1 MLFFA
6 VTKPKKKIFLVAKI
20 CLLVLLLG
28 VAVPSIYYGLA
39 DVGAMKNY
47 QQEDGMMARSEQE
60 TSANLSEIDLY
71 VAWEQNESTQMAAI
85 EQETAPGEPIRV
97 MQEVEQQNEEA
108 TDTKTTDIKP
118 EKNGIIAK
126 LKAIIFGEPLQI
138 EYYEQI
144 NENGGQEKE

>member
-1 MLFFA
+1 MWHGN
-6 VTKPKKKIFLVAKI
+6 K
-20 CLLVLLLG
+20 
-28 VAVPSIYYGLA
+28 
-39 DVGAMKNY
+39 
-47 QQEDGMMARSEQE
+47 
-60 TSANLSEIDLY
+60 
-71 VAWEQNESTQMAAI
+71 
-85 EQETAPGEPIRV
+85 IRV